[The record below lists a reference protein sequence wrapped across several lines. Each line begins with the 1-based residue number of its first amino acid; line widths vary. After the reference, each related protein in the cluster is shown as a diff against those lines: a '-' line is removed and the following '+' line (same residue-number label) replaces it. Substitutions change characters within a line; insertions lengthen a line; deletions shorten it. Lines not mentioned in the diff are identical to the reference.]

1 MSTFTVDEAVAPRA
15 RRRSSRRNP
24 VAPYLFLAPG
34 MILFA
39 LCILYPMVRSGQM
52 SFYDW
57 NIVKGSNSDF
67 VGLDN
72 YVKAFHDPSFWTG
85 LGNSGIY
92 MLLTV
97 PPQIVLGLA
106 VAMLLRSKAPLQP
119 LFRVLYYLPVVTSW
133 VV

>member
-1 MSTFTVDEAVAPRA
+1 MSTPTAHEAVVPRA

-39 LCILYPMVRSGQM
+39 LCVLYPMVRSGQM

-67 VGLDN
+67 VGLTTTSR
-72 YVKAFHDPSFWTG
+72 PSMTHPFG
-85 LGNSGIY
+85 RGS
-92 MLLTV
+92 
-97 PPQIVLGLA
+97 
-106 VAMLLRSKAPLQP
+106 
-119 LFRVLYYLPVVTSW
+119 VTPGSTW
-133 VV
+133 L